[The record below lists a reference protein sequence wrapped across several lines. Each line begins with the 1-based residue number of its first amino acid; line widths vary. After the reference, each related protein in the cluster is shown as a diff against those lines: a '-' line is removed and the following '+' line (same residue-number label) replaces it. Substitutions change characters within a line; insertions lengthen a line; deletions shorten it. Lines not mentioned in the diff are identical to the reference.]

1 MAKLTL
7 SLGSNPLKSLFL
19 TGRGILIG
27 ADPACDISIDDLS
40 LRPVHARIAYTGS
53 GYHLAATVG
62 DEELQVNHGSVH
74 EHPLQDGDVIFLGGY
89 TLVFTDDPAL
99 VPGHLHAALTPQR
112 GALRILGGKHRGRLI
127 HLDNPVT
134 RFGNAGSLA
143 AMISRRE
150 DGYYLSHLEGGVFPQ
165 VNRVTIGEDAYPL
178 NAGDRI
184 AMGGIEFEYNLEPS
198 PGPAG
203 GNPHKD
209 PGTARQRHYTRV
221 SLHAP
226 AMLVT
231 PEERW
236 ETRLI
241 DLSLSGALVDLP
253 DGWTGRTGTPYTL
266 RVQLANQSYFSTEVI
281 TRQVDKDRLGM
292 AFADLDEHGRDV
304 IRWLVE
310 INLGDTSLLR
320 QELSGPA

>member
-7 SLGSNPLKSLFL
+7 SLGSKPLKSLFL
-19 TGRGILIG
+19 TGRDVLIG
-27 ADPACDISIDDLS
+27 ADPACDISIDDVS
-40 LRPVHARIAYTGS
+40 LRPVHARIAYTGRN
-53 GYHLAATVG
+53 YHLAATAG
-62 DEELQVNHGSVH
+62 DKELQVNHGSAH
-74 EHPLQDGDVIFLGGY
+74 EHPLQEGDVIFLGGY
-89 TLVFTDDPAL
+89 TLVFTDDPAH
-99 VPGHLHAALTPQR
+99 VHGHLQAGLPPQR

-150 DGYYLSHLEGGVFPQ
+150 DGYYLSHLEGEIFPQ

-184 AMGGIEFEYNLEPS
+184 AMGGLEFEYNLES
-198 PGPAG
+198 GPGPEG
-203 GNPHKD
+203 GKPHKD
-209 PGTARQRHYTRV
+209 PGTTRQRHYTRV

-226 AMLVT
+226 AMLFT

-241 DLSLSGALVDLP
+241 DLSLSGALVELP
-253 DGWTGRTGTPYTL
+253 DGWTGRTGTHYTL
-266 RVQLANQSYFSTEVI
+266 RVQLANQSYFSTEVVI
-281 TRQVDKDRLGM
+281 RQVDKDRLGM